1 MLDAANS
8 SAMALGRGSGRSR
21 AASSSERRQNR
32 AMEDAS
38 SAGDVVRGG
47 RVQGERRGFGRA
59 TRRGRSVGLHAA
71 VPSDRVRG
79 TRERGRGE
87 RRVELGGGGG
97 HRGVVLVEVLVV
109 VVVVQIFAGFH
120 GHAAGLVE
128 VGGVVVGVVGGRVGG
143 VVVGV
148 GGSLVREEVAEDGLV
163 AGGLLARRAVVGAR
177 SVVPGGYGEAAKGR
191 PRGGGGRRGDARRS
205 RGGSRR
211 HARQHDRSRGRL
223 DAGATGARGRPG
235 LGVSRNRPRIPETCW
250 LVGAARFAHRPISI
264 RDFVWD
270 SQSGGARWARP
281 AGNRCFVEYVGAA
294 SRGDHSR
301 RAQRAR
307 RTLRCNP
314 LRVLPAVLPGR
325 RDRPTTSRVRA
336 VPPISRARVRP
347 EAAPF
352 ALRALLPCRAGRSRD
367 LTSPAHALAP
377 PRPDERRRSTH
388 RHDAARS
395 PRHDASDRRTG
406 RAASDG
412 RRASP
417 PMGARP
423 PGPPQMGAPPGMAPP
438 PQMGAPPGMAPPPQ
452 MGAPPGAGAPRPPQ
466 MGGPRRLR
474 WVARLA
480 PPRWRLPPRRW
491 AP

>member
-38 SAGDVVRGG
+38 SAETSSAAGASRGKDAG
-47 RVQGERRGFGRA
+47 SGARPVAG
-59 TRRGRSVGLHAA
+59 GLWGSTPPYHRIGSRNA
-71 VPSDRVRG
+71 
-79 TRERGRGE
+79 RERGRGE

-270 SQSGGARWARP
+270 SVWRRP
-281 AGNRCFVEYVGAA
+281 LGAA
-294 SRGDHSR
+294 CGK
-301 RAQRAR
+301 
-307 RTLRCNP
+307 P
-314 LRVLPAVLPGR
+314 L
-325 RDRPTTSRVRA
+325 
-336 VPPISRARVRP
+336 
-347 EAAPF
+347 F
-352 ALRALLPCRAGRSRD
+352 C
-367 LTSPAHALAP
+367 
-377 PRPDERRRSTH
+377 
-388 RHDAARS
+388 
-395 PRHDASDRRTG
+395 
-406 RAASDG
+406 
-412 RRASP
+412 
-417 PMGARP
+417 
-423 PGPPQMGAPPGMAPP
+423 
-438 PQMGAPPGMAPPPQ
+438 
-452 MGAPPGAGAPRPPQ
+452 
-466 MGGPRRLR
+466 
-474 WVARLA
+474 
-480 PPRWRLPPRRW
+480 
-491 AP
+491 